1 MMSTDNIQGIYL
13 GSRGKDFR
21 DLIKQVLKKSKLKRK
36 YVDILTD
43 EESMKLY
50 ANAFTSDSVDEENN
64 YQVMEQLGD
73 LTGNK
78 FIVTY
83 MYKRFPQLKCS
94 EGVKVAARLRINYG
108 SKQSFAEI
116 SRKLGFWSFISA
128 TNDLR
133 QRKMK
138 PLLEDVF
145 EAFLGTTED
154 ILDTRMKTIG
164 VGNAIVYNIL
174 SNIFDEMDISLK
186 YEDLYDAKTRLKEL
200 FDLPANIIKLGPLV
214 YKENK
219 NKDDT
224 ITYSSVYRVDGGKY
238 QEKPDGTL
246 NKKRIIGGS
255 YTLIGEGS
263 AALKADAQQKS
274 SSAALEVLKSQGW
287 SKPIPLVYQKFNKNE
302 DTKEEKLNID
312 KWGEDINMLQST
324 KEKTKYQNK
333 YLSTPLSLYCRK
345 QNEKGIRS
353 CIDKHADPNIEDTD
367 GLFSLDHLLISGVDE
382 KITEQTMNSLYKY
395 NKLLKIN
402 KQVYDMYYLDMLN
415 PYFKEKEVVD
425 RLKIINNK
433 I

>member
-1 MMSTDNIQGIYL
+1 MTSDHVQGIYL
-13 GSRGKDFR
+13 GSRGEDFKK
-21 DLIKQVLKKSKLKRK
+21 LIRSVLKKSKLKKK
-36 YVDILTD
+36 YIDMLTD
-43 EESMKLY
+43 EDSMKSY
-50 ANAFTSDSVDEENN
+50 SSAFTSDSVDEDNN

-78 FIVTY
+78 FIVMY

-94 EGVKVAARLRINYG
+94 EGVKVVARLRINYG
-108 SKQSFAEI
+108 SKNSFAEFA
-116 SRKLGFWSFISA
+116 RKLGFWTFISA

-138 PLLEDVF
+138 SLLEDVF

-154 ILDTRMKTIG
+154 ILDTRTGTIG
-164 VGNAIVYNIL
+164 VGNAIVYSIL
-174 SNIFDEMDISLK
+174 SNIFDEIDISLK
-186 YEDLYDAKTRLKEL
+186 YEDLYDSKTRLKEL
-200 FDLPANIIKLGPLV
+200 FDLPVNITKLGPLV
-214 YKENK
+214 YKESK
-219 NKDDT
+219 SKDDS

-246 NKKRIIGGS
+246 NKKRIIGGT

-274 SSAALEVLKSQGW
+274 STAALNILKQQGW

-302 DTKEEKLNID
+302 DNKEEKIDMD
-312 KWGEDINMLQST
+312 KWGENINDLQST

-333 YLSTPLSLYCRK
+333 YLSTPLSFYCRTK
-345 QNEKGIRS
+345 NEEGIKC
-353 CIDKHADPNIEDTD
+353 CIERKADPNIEDTD

-382 KITEQTMNSLYKY
+382 KISKQIMIDLFIY
-395 NKLLKIN
+395 NKILKIN
-402 KQVYDMYYLDMLN
+402 KQVYDMYFIKMSN
-415 PYFKEKEVVD
+415 QYFKEIID
-425 RLKIINNK
+425 RIIIIDNK